1 MNTQTIENVVNFAK
15 CLDVTQLGTMM
26 GSLGAIFDEK
36 RDEDWKVNRKFFA
49 KKEDA
54 KLCAKAVKELRLKH
68 VRLAEWSVLEWFG
81 LDQLEGPEYW
91 CVTALEH
98 FGYDQT
104 VFYLEG
110 DKVLSIRVGES
121 IAETLT
127 AIDEALQEVL
137 AKGEVFVLNGVEA
150 MKEEALSLIP
160 LTFGAE
166 MSDLLG
172 EHEVMKTADYDVRIA
187 KQHEAFG
194 GRSC

>member
-1 MNTQTIENVVNFAK
+1 MCYCARTFWIRSN
-15 CLDVTQLGTMM
+15 
-26 GSLGAIFDEK
+26 SL
-36 RDEDWKVNRKFFA
+36 
-49 KKEDA
+49 
-54 KLCAKAVKELRLKH
+54 
-68 VRLAEWSVLEWFG
+68 
-81 LDQLEGPEYW
+81 
-91 CVTALEH
+91 
-98 FGYDQT
+98 
-104 VFYLEG
+104 YLEG

-172 EHEVMKTADYDVRIA
+172 EHEVMKIEDFDARIA
-187 KQHEAFG
+187 WQYEAFG